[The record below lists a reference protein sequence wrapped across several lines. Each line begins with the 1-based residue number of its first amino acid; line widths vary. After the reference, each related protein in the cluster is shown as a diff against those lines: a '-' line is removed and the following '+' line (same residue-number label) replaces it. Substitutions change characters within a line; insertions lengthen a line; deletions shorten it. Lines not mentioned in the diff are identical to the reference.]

1 MAELRGIALV
11 VLLAGAA
18 VAQHDAFDFMPP
30 GGRDILGTLA
40 AGDAGT
46 LAEAAARANDRAGWA
61 DWVRTK
67 APDMDEKAVETFA
80 AYAALNLPVA
90 NDVLTQLAEDRDLL
104 LLPPDGKQLAIQQCQ
119 FCHSMFSGYLMHD
132 RDEAG
137 WRSTFKAPFHLEI
150 PMTETERDT
159 FSAYSAINMP
169 MRMQDVPPELRF

>member
-1 MAELRGIALV
+1 MAEVRGIALV

-18 VAQHDAFDFMPP
+18 VAQHDAFEFMPP
-30 GGRDILGTLA
+30 GGRDILGRLS

-46 LAEAAARANDRAGWA
+46 LAEAAARADDRAGWA
-61 DWVRTK
+61 DWARAR
-67 APDMDEKAVETFA
+67 APDMEENQVETFA

-90 NDVLTQLAEDRDLL
+90 EDVLALLAEAGDPA
-104 LLPPDGKQLAIQQCQ
+104 LLPPDGKELAIQQCQ

-137 WRSTFKAPFHLEI
+137 WRSTFKAPFHIEI
-150 PMTETERDT
+150 PMSEVGRDT

-169 MRMQDVPPELRF
+169 MRVQEVPPELRF